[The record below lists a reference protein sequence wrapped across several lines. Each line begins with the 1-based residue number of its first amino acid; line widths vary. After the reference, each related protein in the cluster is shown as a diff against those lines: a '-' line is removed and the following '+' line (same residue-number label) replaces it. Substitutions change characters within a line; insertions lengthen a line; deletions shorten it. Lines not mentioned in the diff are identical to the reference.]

1 MWQQCREYREYRVE
15 FLQTDEVTV
24 DLASEI
30 APMSEVNQSLGLGL
44 GLGGSAFINS
54 NFIPCPYL
62 TFAAGDRAACP
73 YRSDFTCSLNDI

>member
-1 MWQQCREYREYRVE
+1 MK

-54 NFIPCPYL
+54 NSI
-62 TFAAGDRAACP
+62 RAHTLP
-73 YRSDFTCSLNDI
+73 SPLEIVSPVRIDQTLHVP

>member
-1 MWQQCREYREYRVE
+1 MWQQYREYRVK

-54 NFIPCPYL
+54 NSI
-62 TFAAGDRAACP
+62 RAHTLP
-73 YRSDFTCSLNDI
+73 SPLEIVSPVRIDQTLHVP